1 MAYAVTETNGV
12 KVYNLSVGKSLP
24 QYLSESK
31 RKELRK
37 TDEGYRRR
45 IQLLQDFG
53 FDTAAQRV
61 KFARDGIHLAA
72 TGTYPPSIKLFD
84 VRELSM
90 KVERRLDAEV
100 VQFQVCATRLCG
112 SHVLVVKCWCHA
124 GLQPITS
131 VNFI

>member
-1 MAYAVTETNGV
+1 MAYSVTETNGV

-24 QYLSESK
+24 QFLSESK

-72 TGTYPPSIKLFD
+72 TGTYPPSLKLFD

-100 VQFQVCATRLCG
+100 VQFQVRALLLSG
-112 SHVLVVKCWCHA
+112 AAVLFVCT
-124 GLQPITS
+124 QSTT
-131 VNFI
+131 